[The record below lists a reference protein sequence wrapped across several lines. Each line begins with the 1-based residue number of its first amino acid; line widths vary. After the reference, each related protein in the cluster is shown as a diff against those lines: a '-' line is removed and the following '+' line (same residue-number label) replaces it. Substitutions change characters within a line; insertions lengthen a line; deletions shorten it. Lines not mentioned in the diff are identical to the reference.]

1 MARRALSNT
10 DSGLAARLAA
20 FASLGAGV
28 IHAAVVP
35 AHWNEWMPAGLFF
48 AAMALAQAGW
58 ALLILLRTTAPVL
71 IFGIAVNIAA
81 IALWAFSRSA
91 GAPFG
96 PHAGTVEH
104 IQGADLCALLLE
116 IYAVMGAGW
125 VWRRGRRGDSIP
137 AFANALVSLGAAGV
151 VILASTVGVTSGLRH
166 GHHDTGGG
174 HTEAG
179 SHHGPGEDHPDS
191 HHEPSGPMPVIKMND
206 PGLTAPSPAPVLPPA
221 IPVTSPADGHDHHH

>member
-35 AHWNEWMPAGLFF
+35 AHWNEWMPAGVFF

-58 ALLILLRTTAPVL
+58 ALLILLRTTTPVL
-71 IFGIAVNIAA
+71 FFGIALNISA

-96 PHAGTVEH
+96 PHAGTAEH

-125 VWRRGRRGDSIP
+125 VWRRGRRGESIP

-166 GHHDTGGG
+166 GHHDAGIG
-174 HTEAG
+174 HVEAG
-179 SHHGPGEDHPDS
+179 S
-191 HHEPSGPMPVIKMND
+191 HHEPSGPMPVTKMND
-206 PGLTAPSPAPVLPPA
+206 SGLRAPTPPPVESPAAPLPPA
-221 IPVTSPADGHDHHH
+221 PADGHDHHH

>member
-35 AHWNEWMPAGLFF
+35 AHWNEWMPAGVFF

-71 IFGIAVNIAA
+71 FFGIALNISA
-81 IALWAFSRSA
+81 IVLWALSRSA

-125 VWRRGRRGDSIP
+125 VWRRGRRGESIP

-166 GHHDTGGG
+166 GHHDAGAG
-174 HTEAG
+174 HAEAG
-179 SHHGPGEDHPDS
+179 SHQA
-191 HHEPSGPMPVIKMND
+191 PSAPMPVIKMND
-206 PGLTAPSPAPVLPPA
+206 SGPGAPTPPPLQSPGVAGAPPAPS
-221 IPVTSPADGHDHHH
+221 DGHDHHH

>member
-28 IHAAVVP
+28 VHAAVVP
-35 AHWNEWMPAGLFF
+35 AHWSEWMPAGVFF

-71 IFGIAVNIAA
+71 FFGIALNISA
-81 IALWAFSRSA
+81 IVLWALSRSA

-125 VWRRGRRGDSIP
+125 VWRRGRRGESIP

-166 GHHDTGGG
+166 GHHDAGAG
-174 HTEAG
+174 HAEAG
-179 SHHGPGEDHPDS
+179 SHHA
-191 HHEPSGPMPVIKMND
+191 PSAPMPVIKMND
-206 PGLTAPSPAPVLPPA
+206 SGPGAPTPPPLQSPGVAGAPPAPS
-221 IPVTSPADGHDHHH
+221 DGHDHHH

>member
-35 AHWNEWMPAGLFF
+35 AHWNEWMPAGVFF

-71 IFGIAVNIAA
+71 FFGIALNISA
-81 IALWAFSRSA
+81 IVLWALSRSA

-125 VWRRGRRGDSIP
+125 VWRRGRRGESIP

-166 GHHDTGGG
+166 GHHDAGAG
-174 HTEAG
+174 HAEAG
-179 SHHGPGEDHPDS
+179 SHHA
-191 HHEPSGPMPVIKMND
+191 PSAPMPVIKMND
-206 PGLTAPSPAPVLPPA
+206 SGPGAPTPPPLQSPGVAGAPPAPS
-221 IPVTSPADGHDHHH
+221 DGHDHHH